1 MSGLWMRLQC
11 SGQWSLMA
19 VYGEF
24 PSDSRCCSA
33 ECAYAREVSGGGHIS
48 GSKKV
53 PLETIDKVA
62 AIAENKDMALFVY
75 CCSGARSSQA
85 TGTLQR
91 MRYTSVNDIGDIA
104 ACTRKWRY
112 K

>member
-1 MSGLWMRLQC
+1 
-11 SGQWSLMA
+11 MA
-19 VYGEF
+19 N
-24 PSDSRCCSA
+24 SRAIPGAVLLNVHTPEKC
-33 ECAYAREVSGGGHIS
+33 REGHIS